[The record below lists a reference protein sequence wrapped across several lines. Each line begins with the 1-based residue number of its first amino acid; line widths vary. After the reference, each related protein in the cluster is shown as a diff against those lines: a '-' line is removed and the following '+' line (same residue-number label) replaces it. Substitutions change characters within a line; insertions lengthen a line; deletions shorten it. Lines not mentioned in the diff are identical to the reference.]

1 MSTITTGL
9 NLLGIGALVDTVL
22 DAVAAA
28 LLSNTLTLLQSTDI
42 TSTLTEYQ
50 FEGSTT
56 TSGNVIDAA
65 NTGDVADSIAEGGVV
80 TQVTHTN
87 GESVTVLGTG
97 LSGITIEGDYGDLTI
112 FEDGSYT
119 YVANGVR
126 DGLGNTDSFSYT
138 ISDGTNTS
146 TANLN
151 FNLSGQGVSADSA
164 RAELTYD
171 FVSDT
176 GLNESDALSHTYGLG
191 LFRSF
196 SDTSN
201 TFDVAA
207 STTQDITLNV
217 DGGSLLSLVS
227 SVTVTVEKFENG
239 AWEAY
244 RVFPNDELIALL
256 GIDGDTVLTVNG
268 LTEGLYRLTMD
279 GTIGVG
285 VAGSISVDLSSTINY
300 LDQFEVSGVQTATG
314 NLFENDV
321 LFGPTYSVTVSTD
334 GTNFQDPTGGITL
347 VGDYGTLQIDEN
359 GDYTYTPDNTQAV
372 FGGTLTD
379 TFTYRIEYP
388 DGTVEQAEFN
398 VFVTASGEG
407 VPEVVTTTSSES
419 VSASDS
425 SGTVVTDEPTAPD
438 VIDLTG
444 QTLQTVDL
452 NAQTQLVTPENEP
465 AAPPIS
471 SEPVESVEP
480 IESTPDIITLPEEE
494 VSTLGTNVGDGF
506 GGGDTI
512 DLSGT
517 KLDTVD
523 IGGPLPTAPD
533 ESTSPLSPELSTPES
548 TAPQP
553 ITSGTI
559 PEDTITLPEDGDIVT
574 AGPVTEVTV
583 DVVDIDLPPEDLILP
598 STEPTSTDSGNENT
612 SSDTGSEL
620 VGDTLK
626 EGSADVTTAS
636 PTESEVLKTAIDK
649 LPPTDI

>member
-1 MSTITTGL
+1 
-9 NLLGIGALVDTVL
+9 
-22 DAVAAA
+22 
-28 LLSNTLTLLQSTDI
+28 
-42 TSTLTEYQ
+42 
-50 FEGSTT
+50 
-56 TSGNVIDAA
+56 
-65 NTGDVADSIAEGGVV
+65 
-80 TQVTHTN
+80 
-87 GESVTVLGTG
+87 VTVLGTG

-138 ISDGTNTS
+138 ISDGRNTS

-171 FVSDT
+171 FVTDA
-176 GLNESDALSHTYGLG
+176 GLDEPGALSHTYLASIFGG
-191 LFRSF
+191 SF
-196 SDTSN
+196 SDTSS
-201 TFDVAA
+201 TFAVATN
-207 STTQDITLNV
+207 TTQDITLNV
-217 DGGSLLSLVS
+217 DNGSLLSLVS
-227 SVTVTVEKFENG
+227 SLTVTVEKFENG

-244 RVFPNDELIALL
+244 RVFPNGELVSLL
-256 GIDGDTVLTVNG
+256 GIDGDTVLTVDG
-268 LTEGLYRLTMD
+268 LTEGLYRLSMS
-279 GTIGVG
+279 GTTGVG
-285 VAGSISVDLSSTINY
+285 IAGSISVDLSSTINY

-321 LFGPTYSVTVSTD
+321 LFGPTYDVTVSTD
-334 GTNFQDPTGGITL
+334 GTNFQDASGGITL
-347 VGDYGTLQIDEN
+347 VGDFGTLQIDET
-359 GDYTYTPDNTQAV
+359 GAYTYTPDNTQAV

-407 VPEVVTTTSSES
+407 VPEVVMSSSSES

-452 NAQTQLVTPENEP
+452 NAETRLITPENEP
-465 AAPPIS
+465 TAPLM
-471 SEPVESVEP
+471 SEPSAITEP
-480 IESTPDIITLPEEE
+480 VESTPDIITLPEDE
-494 VSTLGTNVGDGF
+494 VSTLGTTVGDGF

-523 IGGPLPTAPD
+523 IGGPVPTAPD
-533 ESTSPLSPELSTPES
+533 EGTSPLSPELSTPES
-548 TAPQP
+548 TAPEP
-553 ITSGTI
+553 ITSGTV
-559 PEDTITLPEDGDIVT
+559 PEDTITLPEEGDIVT
-574 AGPVTEVTV
+574 TGPVTEVTV

-598 STEPTSTDSGNENT
+598 STEPTSPDSDSESISTT
-612 SSDTGSEL
+612 SSSDSAVETTKESGSD
-620 VGDTLK
+620 VGAT
-626 EGSADVTTAS
+626 S